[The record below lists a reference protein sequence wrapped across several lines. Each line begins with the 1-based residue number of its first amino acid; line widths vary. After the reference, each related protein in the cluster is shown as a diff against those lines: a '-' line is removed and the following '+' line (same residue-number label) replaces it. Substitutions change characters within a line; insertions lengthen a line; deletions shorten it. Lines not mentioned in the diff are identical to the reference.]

1 LVQIIIYV
9 CFFFHFFIRVSFFT
23 LTDFVSEEARKKI
36 GEGGKGEGNKKDS
49 GGGRKKM
56 EMT

>member
-1 LVQIIIYV
+1 MCV
-9 CFFFHFFIRVSFFT
+9 FFFHFFIRVSFFT